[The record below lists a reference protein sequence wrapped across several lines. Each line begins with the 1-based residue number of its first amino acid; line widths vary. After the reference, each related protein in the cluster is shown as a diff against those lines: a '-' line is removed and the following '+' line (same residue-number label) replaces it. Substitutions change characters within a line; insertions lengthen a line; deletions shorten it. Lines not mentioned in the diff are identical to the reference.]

1 MTEERTQVLA
11 YAVRGRVVAKYGGQL
26 ALMLA
31 LLTLPPLACALLE
44 QNWAMAWRFGLLCSG
59 LLLAGGMLAR
69 LPAPERIQM
78 NEALTVTAL
87 AFLGAALLMSWP
99 MHEVGV
105 GFIDALFETVSGVT
119 TTGLSTLGNIETRS
133 ATFLFTRA
141 WMQWYGGLGF
151 IVLSVALLMG
161 HQAASRRLVGSVE
174 SSTALMVTA
183 HTHAFRTLIVYICL
197 TVAGLA
203 LIWPLAQDGFTALLH
218 VLSAVST
225 GGFSS
230 HTASL
235 AGLPAQS
242 VAVAVM
248 AMSLLGAVSLHLY
261 WRVGHAGWR
270 GGARTLFT
278 DIELRSLL
286 LFCLI
291 SGSVLG
297 LLAWQNDIAAPWYHG
312 FMLGVSAQTTT
323 GFTTLPV
330 ADLDP
335 ASKLVMTLSMLVGGS
350 VGSSAG
356 GFKILRLLILVRLLQ
371 LMLRRTAMPVHAVA
385 EPYLGEQKLEAD
397 DASRALQLILL
408 FILIIFV
415 SWIPFVLLGYDP
427 LDALFE
433 VVSASG
439 TVGLS
444 TGIARP
450 ELEPVLKGILCFDM
464 LAGRVE
470 IVALLVVLYPRTWFG
485 RREKIA

>member
-1 MTEERTQVLA
+1 
-11 YAVRGRVVAKYGGQL
+11 
-26 ALMLA
+26 MLA
-31 LLTLPPLACALLE
+31 LLTLPPLGCALLE
-44 QNWAMAWRFGLLCSG
+44 HNWAMAWRFGLLCSG
-59 LLLAGGMLAR
+59 LSLAGGMLAG
-69 LPAPERIQM
+69 LPAPDRIQV

-87 AFLGAALLMSWP
+87 AFVGAALLMSWP
-99 MHEVGV
+99 MSEAGV
-105 GFIDALFETVSGVT
+105 VFIDALFEAVSGVT
-119 TTGLSTLGNIETRS
+119 TTGLSTLGNIEARS
-133 ATFLFTRA
+133 TTFLFTRA

-174 SSTALMVTA
+174 SSAAIMVTA
-183 HTHAFRTLIVYICL
+183 RTHAMRTLIVYTCL
-197 TVAGLA
+197 TAAGLA

-225 GGFSS
+225 GGFSN

-235 AGLPAQS
+235 AGMSSQS
-242 VAVAVM
+242 TAVAVM
-248 AMSLLGAVSLHLY
+248 ALSFLGAVSLHLY

-270 GGARTLFT
+270 HGAGTLFT

-286 LFCLI
+286 LLCLI

-297 LLAWQNDIAAPWYHG
+297 LLAWQNDVSAPWYQG
-312 FMLGVSAQTTT
+312 FIIGISAQTTT
-323 GFTTLPV
+323 GFTTMPV
-330 ADLDP
+330 SDLDP
-335 ASKLVMTLSMLVGGS
+335 VSKLVMILSMLVGGS

-385 EPYLGEQKLEAD
+385 EPYLGDQKLETD
-397 DASRALQLILL
+397 DAIRALQLILL
-408 FILIIFV
+408 FIIIIIV
-415 SWIPFVLLGYDP
+415 SWIPFLMLGYDP

-444 TGIARP
+444 SGIARP

-470 IVALLVVLYPRTWFG
+470 IVALLVVLYSRTWFG
-485 RREKIA
+485 RREKVA